1 MVKEQIIVGLRE
13 YQLLEKHLN
22 SANMSKFNH
31 QKLADELKL
40 AKVVKSGDLPSKAI
54 VLNSIVE
61 IEDSIANKTFHF
73 QVVMPN
79 EANMKERKI
88 SVFSPMGAAVLGYL
102 EGSFVEWEM
111 PNGLQKF
118 RITKVEQPIH

>member
-1 MVKEQIIVGLRE
+1 MVKEQIIVGIKE

-22 SANMSKFNH
+22 SASMSKFNN
-31 QKLADELKL
+31 QKLADELKA
-40 AKVVKSGDLPSKAI
+40 AKVVKSVDLPSKAI

-61 IEDSIANKTFHF
+61 IEDAIANKKFHF

-79 EANMKERKI
+79 EANMKEHKI

-102 EGSFVEWEM
+102 EGSLVEWEM
-111 PNGLQKF
+111 PNGVHKF
-118 RITKVEQPIH
+118 RITKVEQPIG